1 MEAKGRDY
9 PSHGATIRKWFTD
22 DRLAGKVPRP
32 PHQPSYDIEA
42 FEAGG
47 FELPRPAGL
56 AGGREN
62 GGRVTASPRASAQ
75 SRYWIAEPRTPE
87 PV

>member
-47 FELPRPAGL
+47 FELPDLPDWPADGKTA
-56 AGGREN
+56 AG
-62 GGRVTASPRASAQ
+62 
-75 SRYWIAEPRTPE
+75 
-87 PV
+87 

>member
-32 PHQPSYDIEA
+32 PHQPSYDIGA
-42 FEAGG
+42 FEQGG
-47 FELPRPAGL
+47 FDLPDLPDWPADGKTA
-56 AGGREN
+56 AG
-62 GGRVTASPRASAQ
+62 
-75 SRYWIAEPRTPE
+75 
-87 PV
+87 